1 MILYNKPT
9 AFLKEYKI
17 FSKLPDMMNSIQKTG
32 VSEYKD
38 NETPH
43 RALLKNTFL
52 SQMGHDLRTSI
63 MGIIG
68 YSEML
73 IEDAESE
80 GFEEFLLDLK
90 EIHKAGNQLL
100 TFVNDMFDLKKTAVQ
115 TVSDM
120 EKFNAK
126 IRSIT
131 LAPITVIKGYAG
143 ILIDEME
150 QKNSIKFIPDLKM
163 IFTAV
168 ERFVTSVNNFPH
180 TWHDKTDVNLTYQ
193 DRNIMNQ
200 EIITSI
206 SSLSEETLIQKCTVG
221 GAILIVDDSEQ
232 NRDLLARRLER
243 DGHTVS
249 VAATGREALKMLGCN
264 SFDLVLLDIMMPEI
278 NGYQVLR
285 HLKSDDNISHIPV
298 IMLSAL
304 EEIDHVV
311 RCIEMGAEDYLHKP
325 FDPVLLRA
333 RIGACLEKKR
343 LRDREHAYIQQLR
356 AEREK
361 SEQLLLNILPSPIA
375 GRLKRGENPIVD
387 NFPDVTVL
395 FADIVGFT
403 QLSAQII
410 ASELI
415 GALNEIFTIFDEL
428 AEQHDLEKIKTIGDS
443 YMVVGGLPTP
453 RSDHA
458 EAVARMA
465 LDMLKGIAKINSR
478 KGQALSLRIGIHTG
492 PVIAGVIGTRKF
504 IYDLWG
510 DTVNIAS
517 RMESHGLPDCIQVT
531 ETTQAL
537 LSGKFVF
544 EKRGLI
550 EVKGKGEM
558 ITYFLKDRI

>member
-1 MILYNKPT
+1 
-9 AFLKEYKI
+9 
-17 FSKLPDMMNSIQKTG
+17 MNFIQKTG
-32 VSEYKD
+32 ASEYK
-38 NETPH
+38 EIKGAPH
-43 RALLKNTFL
+43 RALSKNAFL
-52 SQMGHDLRTSI
+52 SRMGHELRTSI
-63 MGIIG
+63 MGIVG

-73 IEDAESE
+73 IDDAKS
-80 GFEEFLLDLK
+80 EEFQEILLDLK
-90 EIHKAGNQLL
+90 EIHIAGNQLL
-100 TFVNDMFDLKKTAVQ
+100 TFVNDMFDLKKTDVQ

-120 EKFNAK
+120 DSFNAK
-126 IRSIT
+126 IKSVT
-131 LAPITVIKGYAG
+131 LAPINIIKGYVG
-143 ILIDEME
+143 ILLDEME
-150 QKNSIKFIPDLKM
+150 QKHSNKFISDLKM
-163 IFTAV
+163 ILNAT
-168 ERFVTSVNNFPH
+168 ERFVSSVDNFPRP
-180 TWHDKTDVNLTYQ
+180 WHDETDMDLTYQ
-193 DRNIMNQ
+193 DRNEMSQ
-200 EIITSI
+200 ELVTSI
-206 SSLSEETLIQKCTVG
+206 VNPSEETLIQKCTAG
-221 GAILIVDDSEQ
+221 GSILIVDDSEQ
-232 NRDLLARRLER
+232 NRNLLARRLER
-243 DGHTVS
+243 DGHTIS
-249 VAATGREALKMLGCN
+249 VAATGRDALKMLGCN

-278 NGYQVLR
+278 NGYQVLQ

-343 LRDREHAYIQQLR
+343 LRDREHAYIRQLR

-361 SEQLLLNILPSPIA
+361 SEQLLLNILPSLIA

-395 FADIVGFT
+395 FADLVGFT

-415 GALNEIFTIFDEL
+415 GSLNEIFTIFDEL

>member
-17 FSKLPDMMNSIQKTG
+17 FSKLPKIMNSIQKTG

-38 NETPH
+38 SEAPL
-43 RALLKNTFL
+43 RALSKNAFL

-80 GFEEFLLDLK
+80 GFKEFLLDLK

-163 IFTAV
+163 IVTAV

-180 TWHDKTDVNLTYQ
+180 TWHDKTDMNLTYQ

-206 SSLSEETLIQKCTVG
+206 SNLSEETLIQKSTVG
-221 GAILIVDDSEQ
+221 GAILIVDDSKQ
-232 NRDLLARRLER
+232 NRDLLTRRLER

-249 VAATGREALKMLGCN
+249 VAETGREALRMLGCN

-343 LRDREHAYIQQLR
+343 LRDREHAYIHQLR

-361 SEQLLLNILPSPIA
+361 SERLLLNILPSPIA

-550 EVKGKGEM
+550 EVKGKGKM

>member
-9 AFLKEYKI
+9 VFLKEYKF
-17 FSKLPDMMNSIQKTG
+17 FSNLPEIMNSIQKTG

-38 NETPH
+38 SEAQH
-43 RALLKNTFL
+43 RALSKNAFL
-52 SQMGHDLRTSI
+52 PQMGHDLRTSI

-90 EIHKAGNQLL
+90 EIYKAGNQLL
-100 TFVNDMFDLKKTAVQ
+100 TFVNDMFDLKKTDVQ

-120 EKFNAK
+120 DNFNAK

-143 ILIDEME
+143 ILLDEME

-180 TWHDKTDVNLTYQ
+180 PWHDKTDMNLTYQ

-206 SSLSEETLIQKCTVG
+206 SNLSEETLIQKCTVG

-232 NRDLLARRLER
+232 NRDLLARRLGR

-278 NGYQVLR
+278 NGYQVLQ
-285 HLKSDDNISHIPV
+285 HMKSDDNISHIPV

-361 SEQLLLNILPSPIA
+361 SEKLLLNILPSLIA

-395 FADIVGFT
+395 FADLVGFT

-415 GALNEIFTIFDEL
+415 GSLNEIFTIFDEL
-428 AEQHDLEKIKTIGDS
+428 AEQHDLEKIKTSGDS

-458 EAVARMA
+458 EAIARMA

-517 RMESHGLPDCIQVT
+517 RMESHGLPNCIQVT

-558 ITYFLKDRI
+558 ITYFLKDRN

>member
-1 MILYNKPT
+1 
-9 AFLKEYKI
+9 
-17 FSKLPDMMNSIQKTG
+17 MMNFIQKTG
-32 VSEYKD
+32 ASEYK
-38 NETPH
+38 EIKGAPH
-43 RALLKNTFL
+43 RALSKNAFL
-52 SQMGHDLRTSI
+52 SRMGHELRTSI
-63 MGIIG
+63 MGIVG

-73 IEDAESE
+73 IDDAKS
-80 GFEEFLLDLK
+80 EEFQEILLDLK
-90 EIHKAGNQLL
+90 EIHIAGNQLL
-100 TFVNDMFDLKKTAVQ
+100 TFVNDMFDLKKTDVQ

-120 EKFNAK
+120 DYFNAK
-126 IRSIT
+126 IKSVT
-131 LAPITVIKGYAG
+131 LAPINVIKGYVG
-143 ILIDEME
+143 ILLDEME
-150 QKNSIKFIPDLKM
+150 QKHSNKFISDLKM
-163 IFTAV
+163 ILNAT
-168 ERFVTSVNNFPH
+168 ERFVSSVDNFPRP
-180 TWHDKTDVNLTYQ
+180 WHDETDMDLTYQ
-193 DRNIMNQ
+193 DRNEMSQ
-200 EIITSI
+200 ELVTSI
-206 SSLSEETLIQKCTVG
+206 VNPSEETLIQKCTAG
-221 GAILIVDDSEQ
+221 GSILIVDDSEQ
-232 NRDLLARRLER
+232 NRNLLARRLER
-243 DGHTVS
+243 DGHTIS
-249 VAATGREALKMLGCN
+249 VAATGRDALKMLGCN

-278 NGYQVLR
+278 NGYQVLQ

-343 LRDREHAYIQQLR
+343 LRDREHAYIRQLR

-361 SEQLLLNILPSPIA
+361 SEQLLLNILPSLIA

-395 FADIVGFT
+395 FADLVGFT

-415 GALNEIFTIFDEL
+415 GSLNEIFTIFDEL

>member
-1 MILYNKPT
+1 MIN
-9 AFLKEYKI
+9 F
-17 FSKLPDMMNSIQKTG
+17 IQKTG
-32 VSEYKD
+32 ASEYK
-38 NETPH
+38 EIKRAPH
-43 RALLKNTFL
+43 RALSKNAFL
-52 SQMGHDLRTSI
+52 SRMGHELRTSI
-63 MGIIG
+63 MGIVG

-73 IEDAESE
+73 MDDAN
-80 GFEEFLLDLK
+80 GQEFQEILLDLK
-90 EIHKAGNQLL
+90 EIHIAGNQLL
-100 TFVNDMFDLKKTAVQ
+100 TFVNDMFDLKKTDVQ

-120 EKFNAK
+120 ESFNAK
-126 IRSIT
+126 IKSVTR
-131 LAPITVIKGYAG
+131 APINIIKGYVG
-143 ILIDEME
+143 ILLDEME
-150 QKNSIKFIPDLKM
+150 QKHSNKFISDLKM
-163 IFTAV
+163 ILNAT
-168 ERFVTSVNNFPH
+168 ERFVSSVDNFPRP
-180 TWHDKTDVNLTYQ
+180 WHDETDMDLTYQ
-193 DRNIMNQ
+193 DRNEMSQ
-200 EIITSI
+200 ELVTSI
-206 SSLSEETLIQKCTVG
+206 VNPSEETLIQKCTAG
-221 GAILIVDDSEQ
+221 GSILIVDDSEQ
-232 NRDLLARRLER
+232 NRNLLARRLER
-243 DGHTVS
+243 DGHTIS
-249 VAATGREALKMLGCN
+249 VAATGRDALKMLGCN

-278 NGYQVLR
+278 NGYQVLQ

-361 SEQLLLNILPSPIA
+361 SENLLLNILPAPIA

-395 FADIVGFT
+395 FADLVGFT

-415 GALNEIFTIFDEL
+415 GSLNEIFTIFDEL

-458 EAVARMA
+458 EAIARMA
-465 LDMLKGIAKINSR
+465 LDMLKGIAKINST

-517 RMESHGLPDCIQVT
+517 RMESHSLPDCIQVT

-550 EVKGKGEM
+550 EVKGKGVM

>member
-1 MILYNKPT
+1 
-9 AFLKEYKI
+9 
-17 FSKLPDMMNSIQKTG
+17 MMNFIQKTG
-32 VSEYKD
+32 ASEYK
-38 NETPH
+38 EIKGAPH
-43 RALLKNTFL
+43 RALSKNAFL
-52 SQMGHDLRTSI
+52 SKMGHELRTSI
-63 MGIIG
+63 MGIVG
-68 YSEML
+68 YSEIL
-73 IEDAESE
+73 IDDAKSE
-80 GFEEFLLDLK
+80 GFQEMLLDLK
-90 EIHKAGNQLL
+90 EIHIAGNQLL
-100 TFVNDMFDLKKTAVQ
+100 TFVNDMFDLKKTDVQ

-120 EKFNAK
+120 DSFNAK
-126 IRSIT
+126 IKSVT
-131 LAPITVIKGYAG
+131 LSPINVIKGYVG
-143 ILIDEME
+143 ILLDEME
-150 QKNSIKFIPDLKM
+150 QKHSNKFISDLKM
-163 IFTAV
+163 ILNAT
-168 ERFVTSVNNFPH
+168 ERFVSSVDNFPH
-180 TWHDKTDVNLTYQ
+180 PWHDKTDMNLTYQ

-206 SSLSEETLIQKCTVG
+206 NNLSEETLIRKCTVG

-232 NRDLLARRLER
+232 NRDLLTRRLER

-249 VAATGREALKMLGCN
+249 VAATGREALKMLGGN

-278 NGYQVLR
+278 NGYQVLQ

-395 FADIVGFT
+395 FADLVGFT

-415 GALNEIFTIFDEL
+415 GSLNEIFTFFDEL

-478 KGQALSLRIGIHTG
+478 KGQTLSLRIGIHTG

>member
-1 MILYNKPT
+1 
-9 AFLKEYKI
+9 
-17 FSKLPDMMNSIQKTG
+17 MMNFIQKTG
-32 VSEYKD
+32 ASEYK
-38 NETPH
+38 EIKGAPH
-43 RALLKNTFL
+43 RALSKNAFL
-52 SQMGHDLRTSI
+52 SRMGHELRTSI
-63 MGIIG
+63 MGIVG

-73 IEDAESE
+73 IDDAKSE
-80 GFEEFLLDLK
+80 GFQEILLDLK
-90 EIHKAGNQLL
+90 EIHIAGNQLL
-100 TFVNDMFDLKKTAVQ
+100 TFVNDMFDLKKTDVQ

-120 EKFNAK
+120 DYFNAK
-126 IRSIT
+126 IKSVT
-131 LAPITVIKGYAG
+131 LAPINVIKGYVG
-143 ILIDEME
+143 ILLDEME
-150 QKNSIKFIPDLKM
+150 QKHSNKFISDLKM
-163 IFTAV
+163 ILNAT
-168 ERFVTSVNNFPH
+168 ERFVSSVNNFPH
-180 TWHDKTDVNLTYQ
+180 PWHDETDMDLTYQ
-193 DRNIMNQ
+193 DRNEMSQ
-200 EIITSI
+200 GLVTSI
-206 SSLSEETLIQKCTVG
+206 GNPSEETLIQKCTAG
-221 GAILIVDDSEQ
+221 GSILIVDDSEQ
-232 NRDLLARRLER
+232 NRNLLARRLER
-243 DGHTVS
+243 DGHTIS
-249 VAATGREALKMLGCN
+249 VATTGRDALKMLGCN

-278 NGYQVLR
+278 NGYQVLQ

-395 FADIVGFT
+395 FADLVGFT

-415 GALNEIFTIFDEL
+415 GSLNEIFTIFDEL

>member
-1 MILYNKPT
+1 
-9 AFLKEYKI
+9 
-17 FSKLPDMMNSIQKTG
+17 MNFIQKTG
-32 VSEYKD
+32 ASEYK
-38 NETPH
+38 EIKGAPH
-43 RALLKNTFL
+43 RALSKNAFL
-52 SQMGHDLRTSI
+52 SRMGHELRTSI
-63 MGIIG
+63 MGIVG

-73 IEDAESE
+73 IDDAKSE
-80 GFEEFLLDLK
+80 GFQEILLDLK
-90 EIHKAGNQLL
+90 EIHIAGNQLL
-100 TFVNDMFDLKKTAVQ
+100 TFVNDMFDLKKTDVQ

-120 EKFNAK
+120 DYFNAK
-126 IRSIT
+126 IKSVT
-131 LAPITVIKGYAG
+131 LAPINVIKGYVG
-143 ILIDEME
+143 ILLDEME
-150 QKNSIKFIPDLKM
+150 QKHSNKFISDLKM
-163 IFTAV
+163 ILNAT
-168 ERFVTSVNNFPH
+168 ERFVSSVNNFPH
-180 TWHDKTDVNLTYQ
+180 PWHDETDMDLTYQ
-193 DRNIMNQ
+193 DRNEMSQ
-200 EIITSI
+200 GLVTSI
-206 SSLSEETLIQKCTVG
+206 GNPSEETLIQKCTAG
-221 GAILIVDDSEQ
+221 GSILIVDDSEQ
-232 NRDLLARRLER
+232 NRNLLARRLER
-243 DGHTVS
+243 DGHTIS
-249 VAATGREALKMLGCN
+249 VATTGRDALKMLGCN

-278 NGYQVLR
+278 NGYQVLQ

-361 SEQLLLNILPSPIA
+361 SEQLLLNILPSLIA

-395 FADIVGFT
+395 FADLVGFT

-415 GALNEIFTIFDEL
+415 GSLNEIFTIFDEL

>member
-1 MILYNKPT
+1 
-9 AFLKEYKI
+9 
-17 FSKLPDMMNSIQKTG
+17 MNFIQKTG
-32 VSEYKD
+32 ASEYK
-38 NETPH
+38 EIKGAPH
-43 RALLKNTFL
+43 RALSKNAFL
-52 SQMGHDLRTSI
+52 SRMGHELRTSI
-63 MGIIG
+63 MGIVG

-73 IEDAESE
+73 INDAKSE
-80 GFEEFLLDLK
+80 GFQEILLDLK
-90 EIHKAGNQLL
+90 EIHIAGNQLL
-100 TFVNDMFDLKKTAVQ
+100 TFVNDMFDLKKTDVQ

-120 EKFNAK
+120 DYFNAK
-126 IRSIT
+126 IKSVT
-131 LAPITVIKGYAG
+131 LAPINVIKGYVG
-143 ILIDEME
+143 ILLDEME
-150 QKNSIKFIPDLKM
+150 QKHSNKFISDLKM
-163 IFTAV
+163 ILNAT
-168 ERFVTSVNNFPH
+168 ERFVSSVNNFPH
-180 TWHDKTDVNLTYQ
+180 PWHDETDMDLTYQ
-193 DRNIMNQ
+193 DRNEMSQ
-200 EIITSI
+200 GLVTSI
-206 SSLSEETLIQKCTVG
+206 GNPSEETLIQKCTAG
-221 GAILIVDDSEQ
+221 GSILIVDDSEQ
-232 NRDLLARRLER
+232 NRNLLARRLER
-243 DGHTVS
+243 DGHTIS
-249 VAATGREALKMLGCN
+249 VAATGRDALKMLGCN

-278 NGYQVLR
+278 NGYQVLQ

-395 FADIVGFT
+395 FADLVGFT

-415 GALNEIFTIFDEL
+415 GSLNEIFTIFDEL
-428 AEQHDLEKIKTIGDS
+428 AEQHDLEKIKTVGDS
-443 YMVVGGLPTP
+443 YMVVGGLHTP

-458 EAVARMA
+458 EAIARMA

>member
-1 MILYNKPT
+1 
-9 AFLKEYKI
+9 
-17 FSKLPDMMNSIQKTG
+17 MMNFIQKTG
-32 VSEYKD
+32 ASEYKAI
-38 NETPH
+38 EGAPQGFLSKH
-43 RALLKNTFL
+43 AFL
-52 SQMGHDLRTSI
+52 SQMGHELRTSI

-73 IEDAESE
+73 IEDAEGE
-80 GFEEFLLDLK
+80 GCEELLLDLK
-90 EIHKAGNQLL
+90 EIHAAGNQLL
-100 TFVNDMFDLKKTAVQ
+100 NFVNDLFDLKKAGVQ
-115 TVSDM
+115 AVSDM
-120 EKFNAK
+120 DKLNAK
-126 IRSIT
+126 IKSVT
-131 LAPITVIKGYAG
+131 LAPITAIKGYAG
-143 ILIDEME
+143 ILLDEME
-150 QKNSIKFIPDLKM
+150 QKHSSKFIPDLKM
-163 IFTAV
+163 ILSAT
-168 ERFVTSVNNFPH
+168 ERFVSSVNNFPH
-180 TWHDKTDVNLTYQ
+180 PWHDKTGMNLAKQ
-193 DRNIMNQ
+193 DRNRVSQ
-200 EIITSI
+200 EAIDSI
-206 SSLSEETLIQKCTVG
+206 GRMSEETPTQKSAAG
-221 GAILIVDDSEQ
+221 GVILIVDDSEQ
-232 NRDLLARRLER
+232 NRNLLARRLER
-243 DGHTVS
+243 DGHTIS

-278 NGYQVLR
+278 NGYQVLQ

-395 FADIVGFT
+395 FADLVGFT

-415 GALNEIFTIFDEL
+415 GSLNEIFTIFDKL

>member
-1 MILYNKPT
+1 
-9 AFLKEYKI
+9 
-17 FSKLPDMMNSIQKTG
+17 MMNFIQKTG
-32 VSEYKD
+32 ASEYK
-38 NETPH
+38 EIKGAPH
-43 RALLKNTFL
+43 RALSKNAFL
-52 SQMGHDLRTSI
+52 SRMGHELRTSI
-63 MGIIG
+63 MGIVG

-73 IEDAESE
+73 IDDAKSE
-80 GFEEFLLDLK
+80 GFQEILLDLK
-90 EIHKAGNQLL
+90 EIHIAGNQLL
-100 TFVNDMFDLKKTAVQ
+100 TFVNDMFDLKKTDVQ

-120 EKFNAK
+120 DYFNAK
-126 IRSIT
+126 IKSVT
-131 LAPITVIKGYAG
+131 LAPINVIKGYVG
-143 ILIDEME
+143 ILLDEME
-150 QKNSIKFIPDLKM
+150 QKHSNKFISDLKM
-163 IFTAV
+163 ILNAT
-168 ERFVTSVNNFPH
+168 ERFVSSVNNFPH
-180 TWHDKTDVNLTYQ
+180 PWHDETDMDLTYQ
-193 DRNIMNQ
+193 DRNEMSQ
-200 EIITSI
+200 GLVTSI
-206 SSLSEETLIQKCTVG
+206 GNPSEETLIQKCTAG
-221 GAILIVDDSEQ
+221 GSILIVDDSEQ
-232 NRDLLARRLER
+232 NRNLLARRLER
-243 DGHTVS
+243 DGHTIS
-249 VAATGREALKMLGCN
+249 VATTGRDALKMLGCN

-278 NGYQVLR
+278 NGYQVLQ

-395 FADIVGFT
+395 FADLVGFT

-415 GALNEIFTIFDEL
+415 GSLNEIFTIFDEL

-458 EAVARMA
+458 EAVARMD
-465 LDMLKGIAKINSR
+465 L
-478 KGQALSLRIGIHTG
+478 
-492 PVIAGVIGTRKF
+492 AG
-504 IYDLWG
+504 
-510 DTVNIAS
+510 
-517 RMESHGLPDCIQVT
+517 C
-531 ETTQAL
+531 
-537 LSGKFVF
+537 
-544 EKRGLI
+544 
-550 EVKGKGEM
+550 
-558 ITYFLKDRI
+558 